1 MRHKI
6 VTYIL
11 KNRPPEKK
19 DKYKQKNDRAAAVE
33 TEEGDGNT
41 LEDDLNALP
50 TAEEH
55 HVDENDWAVDTSAD
69 AVEARMKDLAVS
81 GAVSKLMD
89 EGDAEDPLDV
99 FADYLTTTPDLS
111 DEAIVSKA
119 EELEVR
125 EDKAIAVMAQILLN
139 DQVLAEE
146 QIKLRAS
153 LFQSFIKD
161 EKCQKGLLGG
171 IERLVCISH
180 PSLLSVVALIFKD
193 LYFSDLVEE
202 EVFLA
207 WNEKIS
213 KKYVDK
219 KFGKQIRES
228 ATPFMNWLKEA
239 EEESD

>member
-1 MRHKI
+1 
-6 VTYIL
+6 L

-89 EGDAEDPLDV
+89 ENDNDPLEV
-99 FADYLTTTPDLS
+99 FADYLTSTPDLT
-111 DEAIVSKA
+111 DEDIVNKA
-119 EELEVR
+119 AELEVR
-125 EDKAIAVMAQILLN
+125 EDKAITVMAQILFN
-139 DQVLAEE
+139 DQLLADE
-146 QIKLRAS
+146 QIQLRAS
-153 LFQSFIKD
+153 LFRSFIKD

-171 IERLVCISH
+171 IERLVCVSH
-180 PSLLSVVALIFKD
+180 PSLLPVVALIFKD
-193 LYFSDLVEE
+193 LYFADLVDE

-219 KFGKQIRES
+219 KFGKQIREN